1 MKKKI
6 ANAIEVVLL
15 IVSIIILSSKNMTKI
30 TVSSTGIP
38 SSYDVSAIECMDNF
52 GLTFIPMCLFYLL
65 CIVMCVISI
74 VSKGKYK
81 DGKAHSFMALILFIS
96 VNYNLISCT
105 SGDEISSGNFPGA
118 ILELVLFLAVVIAF
132 AKRSPLI
139 AGVPNETQTVINN
152 IQETSNADELKKYK
166 DLLESGTI
174 TQEEFDAKKKQLLGL

>member
-15 IVSIIILSSKNMTKI
+15 IVSFIILSSKNMTNI
-30 TVSSTGIP
+30 TGSYP
-38 SSYDVSAIECMDNF
+38 YDVSAIDCMDNYA
-52 GLTFIPMCLFYLL
+52 LTFIPMCAFYLL

-74 VSKGKYK
+74 VSKDKYK

-105 SGDEISSGNFPGA
+105 SGDEILSGNFPGA

-139 AGVPNETQTVINN
+139 ADVPNETQTVINN